1 MANLKNGILTIAF
14 TDNFQKNEVPSH
26 IYIGVAHNLGA
37 LALTGANG
45 NVAQMIECH
54 RDGRRLEIPYATEIT
69 ADGMVIKGLEK
80 LEDVIGANEFD
91 VHINRQ
97 GHIAGFITR
106 VLMISLV
113 VKEVEEDDLE
123 DLEEDLEDAEDFMP
137 YTAELLTPQALLTM
151 IDNMSFAELKELA
164 ADLKVNVN
172 KSDWHKT
179 LRRKIYNELQRR
191 I

>member
-1 MANLKNGILTIAF
+1 
-14 TDNFQKNEVPSH
+14 
-26 IYIGVAHNLGA
+26 
-37 LALTGANG
+37 
-45 NVAQMIECH
+45 VAQMIECH